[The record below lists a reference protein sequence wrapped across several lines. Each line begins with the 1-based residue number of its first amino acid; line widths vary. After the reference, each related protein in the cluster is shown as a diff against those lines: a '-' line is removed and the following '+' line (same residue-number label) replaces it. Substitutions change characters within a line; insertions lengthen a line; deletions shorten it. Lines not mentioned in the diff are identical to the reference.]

1 MLEDHRA
8 GPRHDSLLTAYSD
21 DDSNSG
27 WMISYIDIMTLL
39 VALFVIIVAGAGVT
53 SPTWKPQEDAL
64 EPRYDALPMLD
75 IPLPSEL
82 AGVRPPREGFYIAPT
97 RPGELNQMAISAALG
112 VAGLPERRSIAEV
125 PPLLAR
131 VVAESAPAPPE
142 APTIET
148 LLGTALSETV
158 SPETVSPESV
168 LNKSVLPRPLLAT
181 SEQAVSPFADYMVL
195 LTDRPPV
202 NVQEVDEIVSHA
214 LALDESLDE
223 RVETSPYLPNL
234 EGVEV
239 SRVAEGISLRVQDRL
254 LFPSAAAELSEG
266 GSSLVGS
273 LLDTIQRYDGEVWV
287 EGHSDSQTINTPEF
301 SSNWALSSA
310 RAIAIVEA
318 LEAAGV
324 DPQRL
329 RAVGLAATQ
338 PLEDNSTA
346 EGRSRNRRVEVVI
359 HVE

>member
-1 MLEDHRA
+1 MLEDHRS
-8 GPRHDSLLTAYSD
+8 GPRHDSLLSNYPE
-21 DDSNSG
+21 DDSNNG

-39 VALFVIIVAGAGVT
+39 VALFVIIIAAAGVT
-53 SPTWKPQEDAL
+53 SPDWSPATA
-64 EPRYDALPMLD
+64 EPDTGDSIAAPLGV
-75 IPLPSEL
+75 PLPAVLDERRQQRSTTL
-82 AGVRPPREGFYIAPT
+82 AAV
-97 RPGELNQMAISAALG
+97 PGTLSPMAISAALG
-112 VAGLPERRSIAEV
+112 VAGLPPRPTTVPSV
-125 PPLLAR
+125 PPLIALP
-131 VVAESAPAPPE
+131 VQPEPTPVSETPLVASLVERFHASL
-142 APTIET
+142 PTST
-148 LLGTALSETV
+148 LLPIPT
-158 SPETVSPESV
+158 
-168 LNKSVLPRPLLAT
+168 LPTPLVRIEEEVAAAPL
-181 SEQAVSPFADYMVL
+181 ADYMVL

-202 NVQEVDEIVSHA
+202 NVQEVSDEAISSA
-214 LALDESLDE
+214 LAIDARLAEQ
-223 RVETSPYLPNL
+223 VETSPYLPNL

-254 LFPSAAAELSEG
+254 LFPSATAELTEG

-273 LLDTIQRYDGEVWV
+273 LLETIQRYDGEVWV

-324 DPQRL
+324 AAERL

-346 EGRSRNRRVEVVI
+346 EGRARNRRVEVVI
-359 HVE
+359 HAQ

>member
-8 GPRHDSLLTAYSD
+8 GPRHDSLLTAYPE

-27 WMISYIDIMTLL
+27 WMISYIDVMTLL
-39 VALFVIIVAGAGVT
+39 VALFVIIIAAANVT
-53 SPTWKPQEDAL
+53 TPSFFQQEARDEYRYEFSPAREIPLPDAL
-64 EPRYDALPMLD
+64 ADFRQQRTVPNVLPMLSSD
-75 IPLPSEL
+75 TLSP
-82 AGVRPPREGFYIAPT
+82 F
-97 RPGELNQMAISAALG
+97 AISAALG
-112 VAGLPERRSIAEV
+112 VAGLPKARSVAVGV

-131 VVAESAPAPPE
+131 IEEAPADNELSTVDIRLPQLLL
-142 APTIET
+142 PTNERH
-148 LLGTALSETV
+148 SV
-158 SPETVSPESV
+158 SP
-168 LNKSVLPRPLLAT
+168 LAN
-181 SEQAVSPFADYMVL
+181 YMVV

-202 NVQEVDEIVSHA
+202 NVQEVSDAAINIA
-214 LALDESLDE
+214 LALDERMTE
-223 RVETSPYLPNL
+223 RVEASTYLPNL

-254 LFPSAAAELSEG
+254 LFPSADADLTEG

-273 LLDTIQRYDGEVWV
+273 LMDTIQRFEGEVWV
-287 EGHSDSQTINTPEF
+287 EGHSDSQSINTPEF

-324 DPQRL
+324 APERL

-338 PLEDNSTA
+338 PLEDNVTP
-346 EGRSRNRRVEVVI
+346 EGRARNRRVEVVI
-359 HVE
+359 HVD